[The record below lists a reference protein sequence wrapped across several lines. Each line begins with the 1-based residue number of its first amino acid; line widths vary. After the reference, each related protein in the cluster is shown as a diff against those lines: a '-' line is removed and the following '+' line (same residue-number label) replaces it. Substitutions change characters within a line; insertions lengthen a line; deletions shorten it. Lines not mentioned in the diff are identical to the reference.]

1 MASQARK
8 YRRNLET
15 FMNKR
20 YSVEEKEAILNGNFD
35 LFEDEEEKQMAVEIY
50 LVLNNKETPYKKSLT
65 DDL

>member
-1 MASQARK
+1 MASQSRK

-20 YSVEEKEAILNGNFD
+20 YNAEEREAITTGNFD
-35 LFEDEEEKQMAVEIY
+35 FFEDEEEKQMAVEIY
-50 LVLNNKETPYKKSLT
+50 LVLNNKETPYRKSLT

>member
-20 YSVEEKEAILNGNFD
+20 YNVEQREAITTGNFD
-35 LFEDEEEKQMAVEIY
+35 FFDDEEEKQMAVEIFM
-50 LVLNNKETPYKKSLT
+50 VLNNKQQPYKKSLS
-65 DDL
+65 DEL

>member
-20 YSVEEKEAILNGNFD
+20 YNVEEREAITTGNFD
-35 LFEDEEEKQMAVEIY
+35 FFEDEEEKQMAVEIF
-50 LVLNNKETPYKKSLT
+50 LVLNNKETPHRKSLT

>member
-20 YSVEEKEAILNGNFD
+20 YSQEQREAITTGNFD
-35 LFEDEEEKQMAVEIY
+35 FFDDEEEKQMAVEIF
-50 LVLNNKETPYKKSLT
+50 LVLNNKQQPHRKSLS
-65 DDL
+65 DEL

>member
-20 YSVEEKEAILNGNFD
+20 YSVEEREAITTGNFD
-35 LFEDEEEKQMAVEIY
+35 FFEDEEEKQMAVEIFM
-50 LVLNNKETPYKKSLT
+50 VLNNKQEPYTKSLS
-65 DDL
+65 DEL